1 MKYKIKSFT
10 MVELIV
16 TIVVL
21 LILSSFVVSSVIGAQ
36 EKAEDD
42 KMISNANIFAS
53 AMNQYAID
61 HGRKFLDFVSLG
73 TMEPDKYYGIRVSW
87 FVGSE
92 FANTYLSDA
101 NRVLSGNMQYIV
113 KGDLTRAAVI
123 TGPKNTKGESKSC
136 NFSLTDPA
144 PKIIQQ
150 YITRDVTNINNV
162 DPDADSIF
170 HFYLSEPT
178 PGIACYYVAL

>member
-61 HGRKFLDFVSLG
+61 HGRKFLGFVSLR

-123 TGPKNTKGESKSC
+123 TGPKNVKGQSKNC
-136 NFSLTDPA
+136 NFLTGPA

-150 YITRDVTNINNV
+150 YKSRDVTNVNDVN
-162 DPDADSIF
+162 PAAESIF